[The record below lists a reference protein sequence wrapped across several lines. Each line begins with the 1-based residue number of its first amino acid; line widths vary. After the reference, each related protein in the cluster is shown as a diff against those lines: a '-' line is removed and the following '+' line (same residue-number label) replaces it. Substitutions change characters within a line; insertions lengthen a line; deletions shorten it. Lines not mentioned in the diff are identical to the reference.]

1 MGIALKKVDIKG
13 RRLGFL
19 QAGSAA
25 RPGQGA
31 ISLCSLTVVVK
42 SVS

>member
-1 MGIALKKVDIKG
+1 MGIALKKFGVKG
-13 RRLGFL
+13 RRLEFL
-19 QAGSAA
+19 QAGSSVH
-25 RPGQGA
+25 PGQSA